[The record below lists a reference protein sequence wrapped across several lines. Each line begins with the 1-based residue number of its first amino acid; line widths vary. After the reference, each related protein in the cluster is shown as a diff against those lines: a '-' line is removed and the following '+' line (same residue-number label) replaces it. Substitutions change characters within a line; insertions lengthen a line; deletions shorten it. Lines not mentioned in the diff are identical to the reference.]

1 MLVIVLILNVAIRF
15 RVVAARRL
23 ILHAFRADRVRRPIS
38 FTHILKTTPSIRS
51 LRFVRNFFLGKD
63 ETVIVNGE
71 IKVMVIDIDGDEVT
85 LAIDA
90 PEWMG
95 LGEIES
101 LQDMEL
107 VSTG

>member
-1 MLVIVLILNVAIRF
+1 L
-15 RVVAARRL
+15 
-23 ILHAFRADRVRRPIS
+23 S
-38 FTHILKTTPSIRS
+38 
-51 LRFVRNFFLGKD
+51 KD
-63 ETVIVNGE
+63 ETVIVNGD
-71 IKVMVIDIDGDEVT
+71 IKLTVIDIDGDEVT

-95 LGEIES
+95 IGEIES